1 MGITQPRSPG
11 CLPVA
16 GTRGKRGVSIPSL
29 PLLLVWGASRGML
42 QDCMWCVCVCMCV
55 CVGGRLSADFP
66 LMPPEC
72 CFSLS
77 LPFSLPCFRVSANR
91 EKLAFKNDTLA
102 KSLGEAFFLDP
113 SGYTL
118 TPIQTWDMNDT
129 TLNRPGWHILLTRCG
144 PTPSVISEGFRK
156 RRVRSR
162 LSQQW
167 QSTVQCDCMSLTRL
181 SAGKAGSSHRR
192 RTD

>member
-1 MGITQPRSPG
+1 MPACCWDKRKERRPYSVPASSSVSLG
-11 CLPVA
+11 CKLRDAA
-16 GTRGKRGVSIPSL
+16 GLYVG
-29 PLLLVWGASRGML
+29 
-42 QDCMWCVCVCMCV
+42 CVCVCVCPCV
-55 CVGGRLSADFP
+55 LEGDSLQTSLWCLLDVA
-66 LMPPEC
+66 
-72 CFSLS
+72 FSLS

-102 KSLGEAFFLDP
+102 KSLGEAFFSDP

-167 QSTVQCDCMSLTRL
+167 QSTVQCDCTSLTRL
-181 SAGKAGSSHRR
+181 SAGKTGSFHRR

>member
-1 MGITQPRSPG
+1 MPACCWDKRKERRPYSVPASSSVSLG
-11 CLPVA
+11 CKLRDAA
-16 GTRGKRGVSIPSL
+16 GLYVG
-29 PLLLVWGASRGML
+29 
-42 QDCMWCVCVCMCV
+42 CVCVCVSV

-66 LMPPEC
+66 LMPPGC

-102 KSLGEAFFLDP
+102 KSLGEAFFSDP

-167 QSTVQCDCMSLTRL
+167 QSTVQCDCTSLTRL
-181 SAGKAGSSHRR
+181 SAGKTGSFHRR